1 MMNDSGKSKIAAIK
15 LAELSHEIGDLEN
28 GRIALLNRL
37 DQIRAKLMAA
47 GQRTAAMRASVDLL
61 CEHVTNVASA
71 IAELRAIEEEMREL
85 GEGLEG
91 VGKETSVLLFE
102 SDGLED
108 TIDEADEEL
117 DRLSAILIEGK
128 IRHPRGH

>member
-1 MMNDSGKSKIAAIK
+1 MMNNSGKSDLAAIK
-15 LAELSHEIGDLEN
+15 LAELSREIGDLEN
-28 GRIALLNRL
+28 GRIALLSRL
-37 DQIRAKLMAA
+37 DHVRARLLTA

-71 IAELRAIEEEMREL
+71 IAELRALEEEMREL

-91 VGKETSVLLFE
+91 VGKETSALLFE
-102 SDGLED
+102 SDGLQD
-108 TIDEADEEL
+108 TIDEADDEL

-128 IRHPRGH
+128 IKHPRGH

>member
-1 MMNDSGKSKIAAIK
+1 MMNESGKSKIAAIK

-37 DQIRAKLMAA
+37 DQIRARLLAA
-47 GQRTAAMRASVDLL
+47 GHRTAAMRASVDLL

-71 IAELRAIEEEMREL
+71 IAELRAIEEEMCEL
-85 GEGLEG
+85 EEGLEG
-91 VGKETSVLLFE
+91 VGKETSALLFE
-102 SDGLED
+102 SDGLQD

>member
-1 MMNDSGKSKIAAIK
+1 MMNESGKSKIAAIK
-15 LAELSHEIGDLEN
+15 LAELSREIGDLEN

-37 DQIRAKLMAA
+37 DQIRARLLAA
-47 GQRTAAMRASVDLL
+47 GQQTASMRASVDLL

-71 IAELRAIEEEMREL
+71 IAELRAIEEEMFEL
-85 GEGLEG
+85 SEGLEG
-91 VGKETSVLLFE
+91 VGKETSALLFE
-102 SDGLED
+102 SDGLQD

>member
-1 MMNDSGKSKIAAIK
+1 MMNESGKSERAAIK
-15 LAELSHEIGDLEN
+15 LAELSLEIGDLEN

-37 DQIRAKLMAA
+37 DQVKARLLTA
-47 GQRTAAMRASVDLL
+47 GHRTAAMRASVDLL
-61 CEHVTNVASA
+61 CEHATNVASA
-71 IAELRAIEEEMREL
+71 IAELRALEEEMREL

-91 VGKETSVLLFE
+91 VGKETSALLFE
-102 SDGLED
+102 SDGLVD

-128 IRHPRGH
+128 IKHPRGH

>member
-1 MMNDSGKSKIAAIK
+1 MMNESGKSKIAALK
-15 LAELSHEIGDLEN
+15 LAELSREIGDLEN

-37 DQIRAKLMAA
+37 DQIRGRLLAA
-47 GQRTAAMRASVDLL
+47 GQQTAAMRASVDLL

-71 IAELRAIEEEMREL
+71 IAELRAIEEEMYEL

-91 VGKETSVLLFE
+91 VGKETSALLFE
-102 SDGLED
+102 SDGLQE

>member
-1 MMNDSGKSKIAAIK
+1 MMNESGKSEIAAIK
-15 LAELSHEIGDLEN
+15 LAELSREIGDLEN

-37 DQIRAKLMAA
+37 DHIRAKLLAA

-61 CEHVTNVASA
+61 CEHATNVASA
-71 IAELRAIEEEMREL
+71 IAELRAMEEEMREL

-91 VGKETSVLLFE
+91 VGKETSALLFE
-102 SDGLED
+102 SDGLQD
-108 TIDEADEEL
+108 TIDEADDEL

>member
-1 MMNDSGKSKIAAIK
+1 MMNESGKSKIAALK
-15 LAELSHEIGDLEN
+15 LAELSHEISDLEN

-37 DQIRAKLMAA
+37 DQIRGRLLAA
-47 GQRTAAMRASVDLL
+47 GQQTAAMRASVDLL

-71 IAELRAIEEEMREL
+71 IAELRAIEEEMCEL

-91 VGKETSVLLFE
+91 VGKETSALLFE
-102 SDGLED
+102 SDGLQD

-128 IRHPRGH
+128 VRHPRGH

>member
-1 MMNDSGKSKIAAIK
+1 MMNNSGKSDLAAIK
-15 LAELSHEIGDLEN
+15 LAELSREIGDLEN
-28 GRIALLNRL
+28 GRIALLSRL
-37 DQIRAKLMAA
+37 DQVRARLLTA

-71 IAELRAIEEEMREL
+71 IAELRALEEEMREL

-91 VGKETSVLLFE
+91 VGKETSALLFE
-102 SDGLED
+102 SDGLQD
-108 TIDEADEEL
+108 TIDEADDEL

-128 IRHPRGH
+128 IKHPRGH

>member
-1 MMNDSGKSKIAAIK
+1 MNDSGKSKIAAIK

-117 DRLSAILIEGK
+117 YRLSAILIEGK